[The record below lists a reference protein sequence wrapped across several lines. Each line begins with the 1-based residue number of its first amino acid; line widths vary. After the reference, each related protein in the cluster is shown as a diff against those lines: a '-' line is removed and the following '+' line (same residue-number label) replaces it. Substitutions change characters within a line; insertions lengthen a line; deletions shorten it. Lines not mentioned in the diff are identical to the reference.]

1 MQKMGGDKMAR
12 PEKEAAVA
20 ELQNKLSSSQS
31 VILADYRGLNVQE
44 VTELRKKLREVGVE
58 FKVAKNTLTKLA
70 AKNAAIEGL
79 DDLLEGP
86 TALAFGYDDPVAPAK
101 VLAEFAKDHQNL
113 ELKGGLLEGKVI
125 DLNMVN
131 SLAKL
136 PSKEALL
143 TQVAGLL
150 QAPIRNLVNVLSAP
164 LRNTVYVLEA
174 VRKKQSGEA

>member
-1 MQKMGGDKMAR
+1 MAR

-86 TALAFGYDDPVAPAK
+86 IALAFGYDDPVAPAK

>member
-1 MQKMGGDKMAR
+1 MAR

-20 ELQNKLSSSQS
+20 EIQEKISRSQS

-44 VTELRKKLREVGVE
+44 ATELRKQLREVGVE

-70 AKNAAIEGL
+70 AKNAEIEGL
-79 DDLLEGP
+79 DDFLQGP
-86 TALAFGYDDPVAPAK
+86 IALAFGYDDPVAPAK
-101 VLAEFAKDHQNL
+101 VLAKFAKDHKNL

-131 SLAKL
+131 SLAEL
-136 PSKEALL
+136 PSREALL
-143 TQVAGLL
+143 TQIAGLL

-174 VRKKQSGEA
+174 VRKKQGGEA

>member
-1 MQKMGGDKMAR
+1 MAR

-20 ELQNKLSSSQS
+20 EIQGKISRSQS

-44 VTELRKKLREVGVE
+44 ATELRKQLREVGVE

-70 AKNAAIEGL
+70 AKYAEIDGL
-79 DDLLEGP
+79 DDLLQGP
-86 TALAFGYDDPVAPAK
+86 IALAFGYDDPVAPAK
-101 VLAEFAKDHQNL
+101 VLAKFAKDHKNL

-131 SLAKL
+131 SLAEL

-143 TQVAGLL
+143 TQIAGLL

-174 VRKKQSGEA
+174 VRKKQGGEA

>member
-1 MQKMGGDKMAR
+1 MAR

-20 ELQNKLSSSQS
+20 EIQKKLSSSQS
-31 VILADYRGLNVQE
+31 VILTDYRGLNVQE

-58 FKVAKNTLTKLA
+58 FKVVKNTLTKLA

-79 DDLLEGP
+79 DDLMEGP
-86 TALAFGYDDPVAPAK
+86 IALAFGYDDPVAPAK
-101 VLAEFAKDHQNL
+101 ILAEFAKDHQSL

-143 TQVAGLL
+143 AQIVGLL

-174 VRKKQSGEA
+174 VRKKQGGEA

>member
-1 MQKMGGDKMAR
+1 MAR

>member
-1 MQKMGGDKMAR
+1 MAR

-20 ELQNKLSSSQS
+20 EIQKKLSSSQS
-31 VILADYRGLNVQE
+31 VILTDYRGLNVQE

-58 FKVAKNTLTKLA
+58 FKVVKNTLTKLA

-79 DDLLEGP
+79 DDLMEGP
-86 TALAFGYDDPVAPAK
+86 IALAFGYDDPVAPAK
-101 VLAEFAKDHQNL
+101 VLAEFAKDHQSL

-143 TQVAGLL
+143 AQIVGLL

-174 VRKKQSGEA
+174 VRKKQGGEA

>member
-1 MQKMGGDKMAR
+1 MAR

-20 ELQNKLSSSQS
+20 EIQEKLSSSQS

-44 VTELRKKLREVGVE
+44 ATELRKKLREVGVE

-86 TALAFGYDDPVAPAK
+86 IALAFGYDDPVAPAK

-113 ELKGGLLEGKVI
+113 ELKGGVLEGKVI

-143 TQVAGLL
+143 AQVAGLL

-174 VRKKQSGEA
+174 VRKKQGGEV